1 MGGLDALVFTAGVG
15 EHSLEICQTACE
27 AFGFLGLKIDL
38 DKNQQQPVDEDIAT
52 PDSVVRVVVIH
63 TQED

>member
-15 EHSLEICQTACE
+15 EHSLEIRQAACE

-52 PDSVVRVVVIH
+52 PNSVVRVVVIH